1 MNNNTHHHAAL
12 HHCSLAI
19 AAVAMAFTLNSCQD
33 EEFGFTKEEIAA
45 TAAARH
51 YKEAFQEEFAKID
64 PNHTWMCT
72 PDTIVGAQLKA
83 VTRGVAGVPTVTQVQ
98 DTVLTVDYLE
108 VKAALKFVEEKQ
120 DNRGI
125 CGQDFEY
132 IATEDKYVFDI
143 HPTFWGRKF
152 CDHNAVGV
160 WYINEADERVDLP
173 SFWEDWNNKIYA
185 VCEHGERWNVQNSTN
200 PLTVNPNGAWNAT
213 EESDPM
219 TLHQHTEKL
228 PCGGKIEEQKN
239 WLNQVTGYKCNSCG
253 TSYNKEMKNKT
264 CTKQVDKQV
273 TCPVDHYEF
282 PSYKIEVPVGMKWGL
297 YLETKQ
303 NQSSNSNTIRW
314 YSNAQYN
321 PNGASAAASFE
332 FGGIN
337 YVSFED
343 APNPYNCTH
352 GDTGTCS
359 YCQTYNGQHFGHYD
373 HDMNDIVLAITPH
386 PIESTYKAIK
396 YRVMC
401 EDLGGT
407 FDWDF
412 NDLVLDVLYEE
423 GTQQGAKA
431 TTKVEV
437 KAVGGTLPIALLY
450 NNEVKVPE
458 LHTWFGQSP
467 DDEGLYEPINVIGS
481 HTAVTSQTAF
491 TIQHDWSIMA
501 GGYDVREIVKNISV
515 RVNTYTDVEFP
526 NSKGGDIPQCFMCPI
541 NVDWSTELV
550 NISDTY
556 PDFPSWVAS
565 QGETDWWKSGFNTGT
580 QEIKQ

>member
-12 HHCSLAI
+12 YHCSLAI
-19 AAVAMAFTLNSCQD
+19 TAVAMAFTLNSCQD

-64 PNHTWMCT
+64 PEHTWMCT

-83 VTRGVAGVPTVTQVQ
+83 VTRGAAGVPTVTQVQ

-152 CDHNAVGV
+152 CNHNAVGV

-185 VCEHGERWNVQNSTN
+185 VCEHGERQNVQNSTS
-200 PLTVNPNGAWNAT
+200 PITDKPGEGVYD
-213 EESDPM
+213 EIPM
-219 TLHQHTEKL
+219 TLHQHW
-228 PCGGKIEEQKN
+228 N
-239 WLNQVTGYKCNSCG
+239 GY
-253 TSYNKEMKNKT
+253 
-264 CTKQVDKQV
+264 QHV